1 MSLAIE
7 ELIEAW
13 GTSPQPSIKTTSYF
27 PVYANLFSHLRN
39 KKCTFI
45 ETGVLEGGSLFMWK
59 KWLGPDARVIGI
71 DLNPEA
77 KKWESFGFEIFIG
90 DQACPNFWNT
100 TFSKIGQFDAFLDD
114 GGHQSFQQVVS
125 LQQAIH
131 HSTGDCV
138 IAVEDTYTSF
148 MNDFQSHRDRSFLE
162 YSKDAT
168 DLLVGRSFQMYP
180 GRFPESVNLTEVL
193 RFQKVFNISFFN
205 GIVAFHI
212 APDLCFDAEIVRNK
226 KSSSTKDFRYDGLNQ
241 ATISWPNLLCEELV
255 VIEGGK

>member
-13 GTSPQPSIKTTSYF
+13 GSSPQPSIKITSYF
-27 PVYANLFSHLRN
+27 PAYANLFGHLRN

-45 ETGVLEGGSLFMWK
+45 ETGILEGGSLFMWK
-59 KWLGPDARVIGI
+59 KWLGPDSRVIGI

-77 KKWESFGFEIFIG
+77 KKWERFGFEIFIG
-90 DQACPNFWNT
+90 DQSCPNFWNE
-100 TFSKIGQFDAFLDD
+100 TFSKIGHFDAFLDD

-131 HSTGDCV
+131 HSKGGCV
-138 IAVEDTYTSF
+138 IAVEDNYTSF
-148 MNDFQSHRDRSFLE
+148 MNDFQSHGDRSFLE
-162 YSKDAT
+162 YAKDAT
-168 DLLVGRSFQMYP
+168 DLLVGRSFPMYP
-180 GRFPESVNLTEVL
+180 GRFPEGINSSEIL

-212 APDLCFDAEIVRNK
+212 APDLCFDTSIVRNK
-226 KSSSTKDFRYDGLNQ
+226 QSSPTKDFRYDGLNQ
-241 ATISWPNLLCEELV
+241 ATISWPNILREELV
-255 VIEGGK
+255 VIEGRK

>member
-1 MSLAIE
+1 MTLDIE
-7 ELIEAW
+7 DLVDAW
-13 GTSPQPSIKTTSYF
+13 SNSPEPSIKTTSYF
-27 PVYANLFSHLRN
+27 PIYVNLFRHLRN

-59 KWLGPDARVIGI
+59 KWLGPEARIIGI

-77 KKWESFGFEIFIG
+77 KKWESSGFEIFIG
-90 DQACPNFWNT
+90 DQACPNFWNS
-100 TFSKIGQFDAFLDD
+100 TFSEIGRFDAFLDD
-114 GGHQSFQQVVS
+114 GGHQSFQQMVS

-131 HSTGDCV
+131 HSEGDCV

-148 MNDFQSHRDRSFLE
+148 MNDFQSHKDRSFLE

-168 DLLVGRSFQMYP
+168 DLLVGRSFSMYP
-180 GRFPESVNLTEVL
+180 GRFPENINSSEIL

-212 APDLCFDAEIVRNK
+212 APDLCLNAAIVRNK
-226 KSSSTKDFRYDGLNQ
+226 QSSPIKDFRYEGLNQ
-241 ATISWPNLLCEELV
+241 AAISWPNILRKEQ
-255 VIEGGK
+255 VIVEGPK